1 MQIASLTHL
10 YTPLGL
16 LTDRDGDG
24 LPDGLAAR
32 FVVGR
37 TPGAIDVAARLGLE
51 SCALTPGFTRPDAPG
66 VVVYFGPENE
76 ALPPVEVPD
85 GCGVVALT
93 PDGVVVTGAT
103 SEQGWAAA
111 RWLAEVFPLVS
122 PEGPTLERQAGGR
135 AVRRVVLQDG
145 RVVALEL
152 GDLLPAEAA
161 PDKPTFLS
169 APPAPPFRSQAP
181 GDLPPE
187 GPAQLFTVA
196 GLMGSS
202 DSAQHDRA
210 GWQVAVG
217 PDVTPEEIAALCELA
232 ARTGVEATG
241 LRFPLAVPAE
251 RQSQLVPGGAPAIGD
266 REASGASAAV
276 RSGPDGVPALSGPAP
291 GAIPDAE
298 CQVPTVVLAEEPP
311 ANPRWQEGHLAWTG
325 SSLVAFGSPSERA
338 AALRQ
343 AAEAG
348 LVDGIHA
355 TLFTRRAALPEQPV
369 GRGPLIFDLP
379 FVLRW
384 EVDRF
389 REAWRAL
396 LPRLKPGVPV
406 QVDLRLSEPREICQA
421 LAAEMRRDLAAKGI
435 SVEALH
441 VRSAYKQGFC
451 WLEEEVLPHLQ
462 SLGTVQRVALN
473 CRPFG
478 AGDDKSGVEAP
489 PSGAGEAER
498 GAGVVRSDAG
508 GAASR
513 AKPSQV
519 AAGTAST
526 GVGAAHLGGGTA
538 GAKPDAAQLGAGVS
552 PASGKAGQYR
562 GPEGTVRDGRS
573 LDLPIRWLQ
582 EVYPADELLS
592 QALGGI
598 PVEFG
603 LAEAP
608 QEHVYQLTAWDGE
621 GRVLYTAGFDPVW
634 NEQPYLPDD
643 PRRGRV
649 HPPTGRLQVTQ
660 DGVTIADRRIETD
673 LEAIWTLYQ
682 DEVLPRLKQY
692 ILDTYGPKPDPRRQP
707 FFGALVVEVAV
718 SEEDRR
724 LGIRQEQISPPDALH
739 EDLYFYTLDYLNELG
754 LSRTGQ
760 GYPAPGAVEP
770 WIHTGEGEPKLRV
783 RLYGLPAAE
792 QEEGGLP
799 ERAAVLPD
807 PAPGIP
813 ADRIIGPEELPACLA
828 YLARL
833 PGIRVWR
840 TGLSYGG
847 RATWALS
854 VTAPTAGRIAP
865 PQKLSAWRPTLL
877 VNARHHANEVS
888 STNSILQLAE
898 YAAREGLVRRL
909 NLVLS
914 PMENVDGAALHYRMQ
929 EEHPYW
935 KLHAARF
942 NAAGVDFG
950 YDCFAPVPRFGE
962 SRTLPTLWRT
972 FLPDVVLDDHGYPSQ
987 EWVQPFAGYNSPPY
1001 FRTSWWMPNALIYG
1015 IHRWLDS
1022 ERFPANGA
1030 VQAGI
1035 RDALAER
1042 LTADQEIAV
1051 YSARLLER
1059 YVTYAQR
1066 YVPEKFP
1073 LELHRGFV
1081 SQVGSIAAGPDARSF
1096 AGRFPHI
1103 TAAELVTEVPDET
1116 AQGSYLALCAR
1127 AHLEGD
1133 LAVCHYLA
1141 AHPQPVVRRRWEEK
1155 GAVYWAVGR
1164 SRPLRP

>member
-1 MQIASLTHL
+1 MIASLTHL

-16 LTDRDGDG
+16 LADRDGDG

-66 VVVYFGPENE
+66 VVVYFGPDNENV
-76 ALPPVEVPD
+76 PPVEVPD

-93 PDGVVVTGAT
+93 SDGVVVTGAN

-111 RWLAEVFPLVS
+111 RWLAAVFPLVS
-122 PEGPTLERQAGGR
+122 PMGPTLEAQAGGR

-145 RVVALEL
+145 RVLAMEL
-152 GDLLPAEAA
+152 GDPLPVQTAA
-161 PDKPTFLS
+161 DKPTFLG
-169 APPAPPFRSQAP
+169 APPEPPFLSQAP

-202 DSAQHDRA
+202 DSARHDRA

-217 PDVTPEEIAALCELA
+217 PAITPEEIASLCELA

-241 LRFPLAVPAE
+241 LRFPLAVTVTG
-251 RQSQLVPGGAPAIGD
+251 QGLQLT
-266 REASGASAAV
+266 
-276 RSGPDGVPALSGPAP
+276 VPAAPNGLSNGHEAGSQAAGAVTAVEAQGSGGVGARLAGDVPAADP
-291 GAIPDAE
+291 
-298 CQVPTVVLAEEPP
+298 QVPTVVLTENPP
-311 ANPRWQEGHLAWTG
+311 AQPRWQEGHLAWTG
-325 SSLVAFGSPSERA
+325 SSLVAFGSPGERA
-338 AALRQ
+338 AALCQ

-348 LVDGIHA
+348 LVDGLHA

-389 REAWRAL
+389 REAWRTV
-396 LPRLKPGVPV
+396 LPRLNPALPV
-406 QVDLRLSEPREICQA
+406 QVDLRLSEPPEIRQA
-421 LAAEMRRDLAAKGI
+421 LAAEMLQDLEARGI
-435 SVEALH
+435 PVESLH

-451 WLEEEVLPHLQ
+451 WLEEEVLPHLR
-462 SLGTVQRVALN
+462 SLGSVQRIALT

-478 AGDDKSGVEAP
+478 T
-489 PSGAGEAER
+489 GEIN
-498 GAGVVRSDAG
+498 SDAEALHSGGG
-508 GAASR
+508 GAA
-513 AKPSQV
+513 AP
-519 AAGTAST
+519 
-526 GVGAAHLGGGTA
+526 H
-538 GAKPDAAQLGAGVS
+538 LGAGVA
-552 PASGKAGQYR
+552 PASGKESQYR

-598 PVEFG
+598 PVDVS

-608 QEHVYQLTAWDGE
+608 QEEVYRLTAWDGQ
-621 GRVLYTAGFDPVW
+621 RQVVYTAGFDPVW
-634 NEQPYLPDD
+634 DERPYLPAD
-643 PRRGRV
+643 PRRGKV
-649 HPPTGRLQVTQ
+649 HPPTGCLKVMQ
-660 DGVTIADRRIETD
+660 DGTAIADLRIETD

-682 DEVLPRLKQY
+682 DEVLPQLKQY

-707 FFGALVVEVAV
+707 FFGALVVEAAV

-770 WIHTGEGEPKLRV
+770 WIHTAEGEPQLRV

-799 ERAAVLPD
+799 ERAAILPD

-813 ADRIIGPEELPACLA
+813 ADRIIGPEQLPACLA

-840 TGLSYGG
+840 TGLSFAG

-898 YAAREGLVRRL
+898 YAVREGLTRRL

-914 PMENVDGAALHYRMQ
+914 PMENADGAAIHYSMQ

-942 NAAGVDFG
+942 NAAGVDFS

-962 SRTLPTLWRT
+962 ARTLPTLWRS

-1015 IHRWLDS
+1015 IHRWLDP
-1022 ERFPANGA
+1022 ERFPANDA
-1030 VQAGI
+1030 VQRGI

-1042 LTADQEIAV
+1042 LTADTEIAAC
-1051 YSARLLER
+1051 SAKLLER
-1059 YVTYAQR
+1059 YVTYGQR

-1073 LELHRGFV
+1073 LQQHRGFV
-1081 SQVGSIAAGPDARSF
+1081 SQVGAVPAGPDARSF
-1096 AGRFPHI
+1096 VGRFPHI

-1116 AQGSYLALCAR
+1116 AQGGYLALCAR

-1133 LAVCHYLA
+1133 LAVCRYLSA
-1141 AHPQPVVRRRWEEK
+1141 FPQPVVRRRWEEK
-1155 GAVYWAVGR
+1155 GAVYWTVGR
-1164 SRPLRP
+1164 SRPFRPTCKL

>member
-66 VVVYFGPENE
+66 VVVYFGPDNDK
-76 ALPPVEVPD
+76 LPPVEVPE

-103 SEQGWAAA
+103 REQGWAAA
-111 RWLAEVFPLVS
+111 RWLAEVFPLVL
-122 PEGPTLERQAGGR
+122 PGGPTLERQAGGR
-135 AVRRVVLQDG
+135 AVRRVVLHDG
-145 RVVALEL
+145 QVVALDL
-152 GDLLPAEAA
+152 GDPLPEETA
-161 PDKPTFLS
+161 PDKPTFFGP
-169 APPAPPFRSQAP
+169 PPAPPFRSQAP

-187 GPAQLFTVA
+187 GPAQLFTAA

-202 DSAQHDRA
+202 DSARHDRA

-217 PDVTPEEIAALCELA
+217 PETTPDEIAALCELA

-241 LRFPLAVPAE
+241 LRFPFAVPASPGRVSGGLE
-251 RQSQLVPGGAPAIGD
+251 AGSQEAGDVTAAPP
-266 REASGASAAV
+266 RESE
-276 RSGPDGVPALSGPAP
+276 GVPVANL
-291 GAIPDAE
+291 E
-298 CQVPTVVLAEEPP
+298 VPTVVLAEEPP
-311 ANPRWQEGHLAWTG
+311 ANPRWQEGRLAWTG
-325 SSLVAFGSPSERA
+325 SSLVAFGSPAERA

-348 LVDGIHA
+348 LVDGLHA

-389 REAWRAL
+389 REVWQAL
-396 LPRLKPGVPV
+396 LPRLKPGMPV
-406 QVDLRLSEPREICQA
+406 QVDLRLSEPGEARQA
-421 LAAEMRRDLAAKGI
+421 LADQMRQDLAERGVP
-435 SVEALH
+435 VESLH

-462 SLGTVQRVALN
+462 SLGTVQRIALT

-478 AGDDKSGVEAP
+478 TGEVKKEGEAP
-489 PSGAGEAER
+489 
-498 GAGVVRSDAG
+498 
-508 GAASR
+508 
-513 AKPSQV
+513 
-519 AAGTAST
+519 
-526 GVGAAHLGGGTA
+526 H
-538 GAKPDAAQLGAGVS
+538 LGAGVA
-552 PASGKAGQYR
+552 PASGKEAQYR

-598 PVEFG
+598 SVEFS
-603 LAEAP
+603 LADAP
-608 QEHVYQLTAWDGE
+608 QEHVYRLIAWDGQ
-621 GRVLYTAGFDPVW
+621 GRVVCTAGFDPVW
-634 NEQPYLPDD
+634 DERPYLPDD
-643 PRRGRV
+643 PSRGRV
-649 HPPTGRLQVTQ
+649 HPPTGYLRVTQ
-660 DGVTIADRRIETD
+660 GGATIADRRIETD

-682 DEVLPRLKQY
+682 DEVLPRLKQHV
-692 ILDTYGPKPDPRRQP
+692 LETYGPKPDPQRQP

-724 LGIRQEQISPPDALH
+724 LGIRQEQISPADALH

-760 GYPAPGAVEP
+760 GYQAPGAVEP
-770 WIHTGEGEPKLRV
+770 WIHTAAGEPKLRV
-783 RLYGLPAAE
+783 RLYGLPAAGQAA
-792 QEEGGLP
+792 QEAGNLP
-799 ERAAVLPD
+799 ERAAILPD

-840 TGLSYGG
+840 TGLSFGG
-847 RATWALS
+847 RPTWALS

-898 YAAREGLVRRL
+898 YAAREGLTRRL

-914 PMENVDGAALHYRMQ
+914 PMENVDGAALHYSMQ
-929 EEHPYW
+929 NEHPYW

-962 SRTLPTLWRT
+962 SRTLPTLWRA

-1015 IHRWLDS
+1015 IHRWLDP

-1042 LTADQEIAV
+1042 LTADKEIAA
-1051 YSARLLER
+1051 YSAKLLER
-1059 YVTYAQR
+1059 YITYAQR

-1073 LELHRGFV
+1073 LQQHRGFV

-1096 AGRFPHI
+1096 VGRFPHI

-1164 SRPLRP
+1164 SRPFRPTASV